1 MSMYIDHFGLRE
13 APFGITPHTEFF
25 FAGANRGS
33 TLDALL
39 YAITQDEGIVK
50 VTGEVGSGKT
60 MLCRMVLEKLPANIA
75 TVYLANPS
83 LTRDEILFALA
94 DELEMSTQPPRIHQL
109 LRGLQTH
116 LVKLYGDG
124 KQVVVLID
132 EAHAMPVES
141 LEEVRLLSNLES
153 SRHKLLK
160 IVLFGQPELDDIL
173 ARNEIRQ
180 LRERVTHNFALE
192 PLKQGDVGSY
202 LMFRMRAAGYHG
214 PDLFTAS
221 AIRLISTAS
230 LGLSR
235 RINILADKALLAAF
249 VDGEHQV
256 DVKQAHAAIKD
267 AAFGVLPGFKSNP
280 LPRRALLAAGALAV
294 AAIGAGMALMLRDGL
309 PGSARNPV
317 ATAPSLDSSSGTAER
332 TPGETAVTSAAAP
345 IAGAPSPATPA
356 TTAAA
361 PRLPPSGVGA
371 IMATGSADAPLPLQA
386 SVELAAAPGV
396 LPASSGRSESGG
408 AGGPLTREKF
418 AAFGAWISGAPDG
431 HWFIQLSR
439 TNSSSLPEIEHYLQQ
454 VAAQVDAE
462 QLRLYRARVRD
473 QEWVGVIYGEYPSY
487 ELAASALNSLPASLR
502 EAGAYPRAV
511 RMLK

>member
-1 MSMYIDHFGLRE
+1 MSMYLDHFGLRE

-94 DELEMSTQPPRIHQL
+94 DELEMPTPPARVHQL
-109 LRGLQTH
+109 LRALQTH
-116 LVKLYGDG
+116 LVKLYGEG

-160 IVLFGQPELDDIL
+160 IVLFGQPELDEIL
-173 ARNEIRQ
+173 ARNDIRQ

-192 PLKQGDVGSY
+192 PLKQGDVGGY

-221 AIRLISTAS
+221 AIRLISNAS

-267 AAFGVLPGFKSNP
+267 AAFGALPGLRSSA
-280 LPRRALLAAGALAV
+280 LPRRALLAAGALAI
-294 AAIGAGMALMLRDGL
+294 AAIGAGATLLLRDGHTGKPEKSAEIAL
-309 PGSARNPV
+309 PLGSPTGA
-317 ATAPSLDSSSGTAER
+317 SGLAAAAVEGTR
-332 TPGETAVTSAAAP
+332 TDAAAP
-345 IAGAPSPATPA
+345 IADVQALVSSATK
-356 TTAAA
+356 TTAPQQPLMTTA
-361 PRLPPSGVGA
+361 S
-371 IMATGSADAPLPLQA
+371 ATGSADAPLPLQA
-386 SVELAAAPGV
+386 SVELAAAPGA
-396 LPASSGRSESGG
+396 LPDNPGGNES
-408 AGGPLTREKF
+408 AESGGPLTRAKS
-418 AAFGAWISGAPDG
+418 AAFTTWISGVPDK

-454 VAAQVDAE
+454 LAADVDAE
-462 QLRLYRARVRD
+462 HLRLYRARVRN
-473 QEWVGVIYGEYPSY
+473 QEWIGVIYGEYPSY
-487 ELAASALNSLPASLR
+487 EAAVAALGSLPASLR